1 MYRRSL
7 TCSLFLWSLQIAH
20 ADIYPV
26 TSAGQIA
33 SAMATAKPGDT
44 LSMAAGTWMNQAIVF
59 QGNGDSLR
67 PIVLCASVPG
77 QVILSGASSL
87 RIAGSWLI
95 ADGMRFENA
104 VPPSGAVIEFRSPAG
119 SESNNCRLTNAS
131 VVNCNPPSMDTDYK
145 WVSLFGHHNRVDH
158 CYLAGKS
165 HAGTTLVVWL
175 GPFPN
180 YHRIDSNHFGP
191 RPPLGVNGGET
202 IRVGTS
208 DWSMYDSYTVV
219 ENNYFYQ
226 CNGEVE
232 IISNKSCGNIYRG
245 NTFVSCEGALTLRH
259 GNRCTVEGNFFFG
272 NNAANSGG
280 IRIIGEDHTVVNNY
294 LADLAGSST
303 KSALPIM
310 NGVPNSPLNRYYQVQ
325 RALVAF
331 NTLVNCKYSLMVGV
345 GKDAELTL
353 PPLDCT
359 IANNVVRTSYGPMI
373 TYIDT
378 PINLTYAGNVFYGAS
393 LGISLPSGISMVD
406 PKLAKDTE
414 GLWRPAADSP
424 LLGAAAGSYPQVVL
438 DMDGQPRPPT
448 KDVGADQAS
457 EAPRTRRPI
466 TVEDVGPD
474 WMRTSTAVEVDADAS
489 SGVEVLEN
497 FPNPFNPTTTI
508 HFTLARAQGVRLQLY
523 DVAGRFVRDVSDGH
537 LPAGSH
543 SVTWSALHE
552 SSGTYLL
559 VLQTEEGIRTRKV
572 VLLK

>member
-1 MYRRSL
+1 MIRRSL
-7 TCSLFLWSLQIAH
+7 TFLLFFWGAQTAL
-20 ADIYPV
+20 ADVYPV
-26 TSAGQIA
+26 TSAAQIA
-33 SAMATAKPGDT
+33 SVMATAKPGDT
-44 LSMAAGTWMNQAIVF
+44 LSMAAGTWTNQAIVF
-59 QGNGDSLR
+59 QGTGDSLR
-67 PIVLCASVPG
+67 PIVLRAADPG
-77 QVILSGASSL
+77 QVILTGSSSL
-87 RIAGSWLI
+87 RIGGSWLVV
-95 ADGMRFENA
+95 DGLRFERA
-104 VPPSGAVIEFRSPAG
+104 VPTSGAVIEFRSSSMGEAHH
-119 SESNNCRLTNAS
+119 CRLTNTS
-131 VVNCNPPSMDTDYK
+131 VVDCNPPSNSTDYK
-145 WVSLFGHHNRVDH
+145 WVSLYGHHNRVDH
-158 CYLAGKS
+158 CSLAGKTHS
-165 HAGTTLVVWL
+165 GTTLVVWL
-175 GPFPN
+175 GPSPN
-180 YHRIDSNHFGP
+180 YHQIDSNYFGP

-232 IISNKSCGNIYRG
+232 IISNKSCENIYRG

-272 NNAANSGG
+272 NNVTNSGG
-280 IRIIGEDHTVVNNY
+280 IRIIGEDHTVINNY

-303 KSALPIM
+303 KSALPMM
-310 NGVPNSPLNRYYQVQ
+310 NGAPNSPLNRYFQVQ

-331 NTLVNCKYSLMVGV
+331 NTIVNCKYSLLVGV
-345 GKDAELTL
+345 GKDSEFTL

-359 IANNVVRTSYGPMI
+359 IANNAVRSSYGPLI

-378 PINLTYAGNVFYGAS
+378 PINMTYAGNVFYGAS
-393 LGISLPSGISMVD
+393 LGISLPAGISMVD
-406 PKLAKDTE
+406 PKLVKDAE
-414 GLWRPAADSP
+414 GLWRPAVDSP
-424 LLGAAAGSYPQVVL
+424 LLGAAVGSYAEVVL
-438 DMDGQPRPPT
+438 DMDGQPRPAA

-474 WMRTSTAVEVDADAS
+474 WMRTSTAVEGDADPPS
-489 SGVEVLEN
+489 SVEVLEN
-497 FPNPFNPTTTI
+497 FPNPFNPATTI
-508 HFTLARAQGVRLQLY
+508 RFTLARSQGVRLQLY

-543 SVTWSALHE
+543 SVTWNALHE

-559 VLQTEEGIRTRKV
+559 VLQTEEGIRTRKA